1 MNIILI
7 KIIKVLLI
15 YSYLSFKYKTF
26 ILYLRTIKQNFKT
39 KIMNKEEAIKKVEI
53 LEQELKSLKKI
64 INEPKKITDIIHSF
78 EDAVEYTNF
87 QIPSYWIHLPKH
99 RLDQEKAEFVIS
111 VLNEDWIPNFDDKNE
126 LKYFIWWNM
135 GPSGVGFSYYDF
147 NDWYSGSCVGG
158 SLCLK
163 NSDLCKHIGNSP
175 KLVELF
181 KGFMTNKTKN

>member
-39 KIMNKEEAIKKVEI
+39 KIMNKEESIKKVEI

-87 QIPSYWIHLPKH
+87 QIPLYWQFLPKDT
-99 RLDQEKAEFVIS
+99 LAYEKIKLVIS
-111 VLNEDWIPNFDDKNE
+111 VLNEGWIADFNNKNE
-126 LKYFIWWNM
+126 PKYFIYWNM
-135 GPSGVGFSYYDF
+135 GSSGVGFSYYDF
-147 NDWYSGSCVGG
+147 SHWSASSGVGG

-163 NSDLCKHIGNSP
+163 TDELCEHIGNSP
-175 KLVELF
+175 KLIELF
-181 KGFMTNKTKN
+181 KGFMTYRTK